1 MSLDIFLRFV
11 KRLVERLF
19 AGKRKLSY
27 TKDPMYKLITS
38 QELKD
43 LIDSK
48 EPFVLLDVRG
58 EDEWKAG
65 HIGGAV
71 FMPHWFVSLKIG
83 DVVSDK
89 KTKIV
94 AYCLSGGRSS
104 VAAKTL
110 VDMGYTDVASL
121 EGGYGSYMR

>member
-1 MSLDIFLRFV
+1 
-11 KRLVERLF
+11 
-19 AGKRKLSY
+19 
-27 TKDPMYKLITS
+27 MYKLITVE
-38 QELKD
+38 ELKD
-43 LIDSK
+43 LIASK

-83 DVVSDK
+83 DIVPDK
-89 KTKIV
+89 NTKIV

-110 VDMGYTDVASL
+110 VDMGYTDVSSL
-121 EGGYGSYMR
+121 EGGYSAFQA

>member
-1 MSLDIFLRFV
+1 MYHTI
-11 KRLVERLF
+11 
-19 AGKRKLSY
+19 
-27 TKDPMYKLITS
+27 TK

-43 LIDSK
+43 LIQSK
-48 EPFVLLDVRG
+48 ESFVLLDVRG

-83 DVVSDK
+83 DIVPDK
-89 KTKIV
+89 NTKIV
-94 AYCLSGGRSS
+94 TYCLSGGRSS

-110 VDMGYTDVASL
+110 VDMGYTDVSSM
-121 EGGYGSYMR
+121 EGGYSAFMA